1 MTSLK
6 KITLAGFCALAALGT
21 TISDAHAAP
30 ITGSFAL
37 SIWSA
42 DTPNS
47 TSSSSTQQ
55 GTATNPL
62 ASLKNLV
69 YTGTYTGPINFNDP
83 AGGSDTIFGFL
94 QTAGNCDSKQS
105 CNSLTGST
113 SELNVLTHTDL
124 SKSNFAAAS
133 LFEFTFNTGSNTSF
147 TVSHDDGFSIWT
159 VPTPGHPTQEV
170 ISGFESPTVEV
181 DSTFTLAANT
191 TYNLWYSEAN
201 GLPADL
207 IVDGRVPARV
217 PEPASM
223 ALLGIGLFGTGIIA
237 RRRRQSTTT
246 GC

>member
-105 CNSLTGST
+105 CNSLTGIT
-113 SELNVLTHTDL
+113 SVLNVLTHTDL
-124 SKSNFAAAS
+124 SKSHFAAAS
-133 LFEFTFNTGSNTSF
+133 LFEFTFNTGANTNF
-147 TVSHDDGFSIWT
+147 TVSHDDGFSIWSADNKT
-159 VPTPGHPTQEV
+159 EIVK
-170 ISGFESPTVEV
+170 GFESPTVDV
-181 DSTFTLAANT
+181 DSTFTLLAHT
-191 TYNLWYSEAN
+191 SYNLWYSEAN

-207 IVDGRVPARV
+207 IVDGSVPARV

-223 ALLGIGLFGTGIIA
+223 ALLGIGMIGTGVIA
-237 RRRRQSTTT
+237 RRRRQFTTT
-246 GC
+246 A